1 MSKLQATAAVA
12 TIIGVIIAAIALIPA
27 FVQAFA
33 PRAPEVVQSPT
44 PTLGIVPTET
54 LLTSSTATPGAQPPT
69 PPLTVDVYD
78 DFGQSQFDGQYNLDR
93 WNLWLGTPDRIV
105 QNNGQLQ
112 LSAPLAAGGETGLYL
127 KKHPNW
133 KLSQRSY
140 FEARLKLSRE
150 AYAGNI
156 GLKIFA
162 YHSNGDWSTQCVLE
176 GSEGEPY
183 VTCGAEHQYTDRKP
197 IELDTWHTV
206 GIEIEADAAR
216 LNYYIDGVLAGS
228 MRPSA
233 PDQLRQAAWST
244 AIGAWSRAGLPVVGY
259 VDEVRVSLPADQ

>member
-1 MSKLQATAAVA
+1 MSKLQAAAAVA
-12 TIIGVIIAAIALIPA
+12 TIISVVIAAIALIPA

-33 PRAPEVVQSPT
+33 PRAPEVVPSPT
-44 PTLGIVPTET
+44 PTLGVAP
-54 LLTSSTATPGAQPPT
+54 TATRPTSPATPSDAQPHKQ
-69 PPLTVDVYD
+69 PPEADVYD
-78 DFGQSQFDGQYNLDR
+78 DFSQSQFDGQYNRDL

-105 QNNGQLQ
+105 QANGQLQ
-112 LSAPLAAGGETGLYL
+112 LSAPLSAGGETGLYL
-127 KKHPNW
+127 KKYPTW
-133 KLSQRSY
+133 QLSQRSY

-206 GIEIEADAAR
+206 GIEIEADAGR
-216 LNYYIDGVLAGS
+216 LNYYLDGVLAGS
-228 MRPSA
+228 VQPTMSV
-233 PDQLRQAAWST
+233 QLKQAAWST
-244 AIGAWSRAGLPVVGY
+244 AIGAWSRAGQPVVGY
-259 VDEVRVSLPADQ
+259 VDEVRASLPAGQ

>member
-1 MSKLQATAAVA
+1 MSKLQAAAAVA
-12 TIIGVIIAAIALIPA
+12 TIIGVIIAALALIPA
-27 FVQAFA
+27 FGQWLS
-33 PRAPEVVQSPT
+33 PRSPEAAQP
-44 PTLGIVPTET
+44 PTLTAPGASTET
-54 LLTSSTATPGAQPPT
+54 PLAPSTAAPGAQPPEQI
-69 PPLTVDVYD
+69 PAAGVYD
-78 DFGQSQFDGQYNLDR
+78 DFGQAQFDGQYNSDL

-112 LSAPLAAGGETGLYL
+112 LTAPPPAGGETGLYL
-127 KKHPNW
+127 KKHPAR

-228 MRPSA
+228 LQPGA
-233 PDQLRQAAWST
+233 PAQLRQATWST